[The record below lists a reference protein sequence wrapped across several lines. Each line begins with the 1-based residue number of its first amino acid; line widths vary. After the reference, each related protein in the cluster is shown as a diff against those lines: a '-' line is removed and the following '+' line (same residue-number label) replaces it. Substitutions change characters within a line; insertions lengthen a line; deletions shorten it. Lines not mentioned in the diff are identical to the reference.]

1 METEPGERVSGV
13 VVVVGSAERVENSV
27 ECVFGLCHRALGMG
41 AQQEGWDNG
50 EQVIDKVEGK
60 RKEFGG
66 ESGDVLEWDDEQF
79 EGAWGLAR
87 PEDACGI
94 HPELYAVLGDS
105 TRDVER
111 KGRGRVPVEL
121 VGTGE
126 VCLDDAGAWA
136 EPVE

>member
-1 METEPGERVSGV
+1 MV
-13 VVVVGSAERVENSV
+13 VVVRSGEGFEDAVKG
-27 ECVFGLCHRALGMG
+27 ALGEGDGELRVG
-41 AQQEGWDNG
+41 AKEAGWDEG
-50 EQVIDKVEGK
+50 EEVIDEVKGEG
-60 RKEFGG
+60 KEFGG
-66 ESGDVLEWDDEQF
+66 VPDDVLEWDDEQF

-87 PEDACGI
+87 PEDACGV

-105 TRDVER
+105 ARDVE
-111 KGRGRVPVEL
+111 GEGGGRVPVEL